1 MVKQVISSCSAL
13 TKLIFPENL
22 YSIGRE
28 AFDGCESL
36 KYLYIPESVSSIG
49 KQAFMGCEKLEIV
62 EFASVETV
70 CEMYFAFNPSSYTKR
85 LYIAGEEVSH
95 LVIPPTVSI
104 INRDAFWNSQS
115 LISVEIP
122 DTVTEIGMRAFFYC
136 VNLKEIRIPDSV
148 KKIDWGAFYGCESL
162 MRVVLG
168 RGLQEIDILRESR
181 RYKEKDG
188 SPTIG
193 AHLLCRLKS

>member
-1 MVKQVISSCSAL
+1 
-13 TKLIFPENL
+13 
-22 YSIGRE
+22 
-28 AFDGCESL
+28 
-36 KYLYIPESVSSIG
+36 
-49 KQAFMGCEKLEIV
+49 
-62 EFASVETV
+62 
-70 CEMYFAFNPSSYTKR
+70 MYFAFNPSSYAKR

-148 KKIDWGAFYGCESL
+148 KK
-162 MRVVLG
+162 
-168 RGLQEIDILRESR
+168 
-181 RYKEKDG
+181 
-188 SPTIG
+188 
-193 AHLLCRLKS
+193 